1 MENKAFKYH
10 KIALWVIFIMSSAVI
25 SFPTKGA
32 NEFTF
37 LAFLVSAAIMLLLW
51 FVLNVFCDYLNDLIN
66 KKAIKF
72 LIMLLLILVAV
83 YTAFLGADTFK
94 ETIIFISQVILPKTK
109 RWIIVLIFGGIVA
122 YCAFKGQKCL
132 MKLALICSM
141 VVVSSVLFFF
151 FASLEN
157 YTLNNIFIFKFP
169 TLKELFSQMK
179 PYLQRFI
186 FPIIILL
193 AFSRLNLKEKGRA
206 VGLARLIIAALI
218 TAFCI
223 LMPLLLFGT
232 KLSGRLDFPFISAVS
247 TVTVGSLFTRLDG
260 FAYFVLFIS
269 SLLKIVVCIL
279 VEYVLL
285 KELNKIIKRT
295 E

>member
-10 KIALWVIFIMSSAVI
+10 KIALWVMFIMSSAVI
-25 SFPTKGA
+25 SLPVKGA

-37 LAFLVSAAIMLLLW
+37 LAFLVSALIMLLIWLV
-51 FVLNVFCDYLNDLIN
+51 FDVFCEFLKDLTN

-72 LIMLLLILVAV
+72 LTVLLLLVLAV
-83 YTAFLGADTFK
+83 YTAFLGANTFK
-94 ETIIFISQVILPKTK
+94 ETISFISQVILPKTK
-109 RWIIVLIFGGIVA
+109 KWIIVVIFGSIVA
-122 YCAFKGQKCL
+122 YCAFKGQKSL

-186 FPIIILL
+186 FPIIVLL

-206 VGLARLIIAALI
+206 VGLVRLIIAVMG
-218 TAFCI
+218 TAFCV

-269 SLLKIVVCIL
+269 SVLKIVVCIL
-279 VEYVLL
+279 VEYVSF
-285 KELNKIIKRT
+285 KELNRLIKRT